1 MFCCDQVL
9 KMFSNNMVQAAAK
22 ELKIC
27 KKQSRFVSLTWS
39 PSPHNCVGGVTNN
52 KASDFRNQSSNAM
65 SRSSGG
71 RAAEGL
77 AKTCKKK
84 KSQADIE
91 QQNSI

>member
-1 MFCCDQVL
+1 
-9 KMFSNNMVQAAAK
+9 MFSNNMVQAAAK

-27 KKQSRFVSLTWS
+27 KKQSRFVS
-39 PSPHNCVGGVTNN
+39 
-52 KASDFRNQSSNAM
+52 DFRNQSSNAM

-71 RAAEGL
+71 RSAEGL